1 MVISRW
7 ADRIRDQHML
17 YPVWFT
23 ELLARNL
30 HATGTQLAKKKTKKK
45 KKKQSHTKLGNWK
58 TTQDIIFYSRS
69 SMPLALMA
77 DAQQMTQ
84 MDNKAASYFYV
95 DSRRKIESIFPF

>member
-30 HATGTQLAKKKTKKK
+30 HATGTQLAKKQ
-45 KKKQSHTKLGNWK
+45 KQSHTKLGNWK

>member
-30 HATGTQLAKKKTKKK
+30 HATGTQLAKKKKN
-45 KKKQSHTKLGNWK
+45 KKQKTISYKIRKLENNAGHN
-58 TTQDIIFYSRS
+58 FFSRS